1 MAPNSSPLTA
11 SPTAPSTGWAA
22 VRAVRLHQW
31 VKNGLVFLPML
42 MGHRLLEASVWLDA
56 SLACLALS
64 LCASGTY
71 VLNDLLDREADRLH
85 PTKRHR
91 PFASGALVPEV
102 GYVLAPTLVAAGFA
116 LAVWQ
121 LPATFAAVLGLYL
134 LTTVAYSYALK
145 RLPIVDVL
153 VLAGLYALR
162 VFAGGAATGI
172 PISQWLLSFS
182 LFFFLALALVKR
194 YAELRI
200 LETNVEAR
208 ANNRGYQVEDL
219 GMLRNFGTTSAYLAV
234 LVLALYLTSPEVTML
249 YRTPALLWLLSP
261 LLVYWQMR
269 IWLLAHRG
277 DMDDDPILFTVK
289 DPASY
294 LVFGAAAALVAIA
307 AIVRI

>member
-1 MAPNSSPLTA
+1 MSQTTLS
-11 SPTAPSTGWAA
+11 AA
-22 VRAVRLHQW
+22 TRSRGRALVKAVRLYQW
-31 VKNGLVFLPML
+31 VKNGLIFLPML
-42 MGHRLLEASVWLDA
+42 MGHRLLDAEVWLSA
-56 SLACLALS
+56 GLAFLALS

-91 PFASGALVPEV
+91 PFASGALAPEV
-102 GYVLAPTLVAAGFA
+102 GYVLAPALVAMGFA

-121 LPATFAAVLGLYL
+121 LPAAFTAVLGLYL
-134 LTTVAYSYALK
+134 LTTVAYSYVLK
-145 RLPIVDVL
+145 RMPLVDVL

-182 LFFFLALALVKR
+182 LFFFLSLALLKR

-200 LETNVEAR
+200 LETNIEAR
-208 ANNRGYQVEDL
+208 ANKRGYQVDDL
-219 GMLRNFGTTSAYLAV
+219 SMLRNFGTTSAYLAV
-234 LVLALYLTSPEVTML
+234 LVLALYLTSPEVTVL
-249 YRTPALLWLLSP
+249 YQMPALLWLLSP
-261 LLVYWQMR
+261 LLIYWQMR

-277 DMDDDPILFTVK
+277 QMDDDPILFTVK

-294 LVFGAAAALVAIA
+294 LVFGGIAALLVAA
-307 AIVRI
+307 TLVHV

>member
-1 MAPNSSPLTA
+1 M
-11 SPTAPSTGWAA
+11 
-22 VRAVRLHQW
+22 RAVRLHQW

-42 MGHRLLEASVWLDA
+42 MGHRLMDVSVWLDA
-56 SLACLALS
+56 SLAFFALS

-71 VLNDLLDREADRLH
+71 VLNDLVDREADRLH

-91 PFASGALVPEV
+91 PFASGARAPEV
-102 GYVLAPTLVAAGFA
+102 GYVLAPALVAAGFA

-234 LVLALYLTSPEVTML
+234 LVLALYVDEPETQL
-249 YRTPALLWLLSP
+249 KFGTPWLLWGVCP
-261 LLVYWQMR
+261 LLIFWVSRMV
-269 IWLLAHRG
+269 LVADRG
-277 DMDDDPILFTVK
+277 DMHDDPIVYSVTN
-289 DPASY
+289 PTSR
-294 LVFGAAAALVAIA
+294 LVVMFCALLILGAVFL
-307 AIVRI
+307 

>member
-1 MAPNSSPLTA
+1 MNPLHL
-11 SPTAPSTGWAA
+11 
-22 VRAVRLHQW
+22 VRALRPHQW

-42 MGHRLLEASVWLDA
+42 MGHRLMDVSVWLDA
-56 SLACLALS
+56 SLAFFALS

-71 VLNDLLDREADRLH
+71 VLNDLVDREADRLH

-91 PFASGALVPEV
+91 PFASGALAPEV
-102 GYVLAPTLVAAGFA
+102 GYVLAPALVAAGFA

-182 LFFFLALALVKR
+182 LFFFLALLS
-194 YAELRI
+194 I
-200 LETNVEAR
+200 N
-208 ANNRGYQVEDL
+208 
-219 GMLRNFGTTSAYLAV
+219 LAIIN
-234 LVLALYLTSPEVTML
+234 LFP
-249 YRTPALLWLLSP
+249 
-261 LLVYWQMR
+261 
-269 IWLLAHRG
+269 I
-277 DMDDDPILFTVK
+277 PILDGGHLLFLLIEAVK
-289 DPASY
+289 GSPVSERTFGY
-294 LVFGAAAALVAIA
+294 SQVVGLVMIMSLMVYVTYQD
-307 AIVRI
+307 IVRWFIDRP